1 MSEQEFQVVRVLG
14 FGIALSLA
22 VTLQALSPHAR
33 LRGSLRVNATF
44 WILDVIVVGLVCGA
58 CACTAA
64 RWATAN
70 QIGIFHHL
78 VAPPW
83 LIALIT
89 IFTLDLVSY
98 LWHRANH
105 VIPLLWR
112 FHQVHHSDSAFTVS
126 TALRFH
132 PGELLLS
139 LPLRLAAV
147 VALGAAPATVV
158 TFEILFTI
166 ANLLEHGD
174 IDLPRRI
181 EPAVGRVCITPSLH
195 RLHHSRDWARLNTNF
210 GTIFA
215 VWDRLFATYHHS
227 SSDLQIET
235 GLPDRPGDP
244 SWRQA
249 VLLPLRSA
257 GTVRRFG

>member
-1 MSEQEFQVVRVLG
+1 MSEQEFQVVRAVG
-14 FGIALSLA
+14 FAIALSVA
-22 VTLQALSPHAR
+22 FTAQALSPHAR
-33 LRGSLRVNATF
+33 RRESLRVNATF
-44 WILDVIVVGLVCGA
+44 WILDLLVVGLVCGA

-64 RWATAN
+64 RWAAAN

-78 VAPPW
+78 TAPAW
-83 LIALIT
+83 LTFLIT
-89 IFTLDLVSY
+89 IFALDLVSY

-158 TFEILFTI
+158 AFEILFTI

-174 IDLPRRI
+174 IDLPRRF
-181 EPAVGRVCITPSLH
+181 ERAVGRVCITPSLH
-195 RLHHSRDWARLNTNF
+195 RLHHSRDWTRLNTNF

-215 VWDRLFATYHHS
+215 LWDRLFATYHRS

-235 GLPDRPGDP
+235 GLPDRATDP
-244 SWRQA
+244 SWSQA
-249 VLLPLRSA
+249 LLLPLWYA
-257 GTVRRFG
+257 GIGKR